1 MDQPKRFACT
11 VIQIKSSAY
20 IVSDYESQRDEACI
34 TRPSS
39 RCTNNFNTAVLDI
52 AYAQHTHSLIQ
63 SPRAKEERSRAPR
76 TKVSTIIH
84 GSSKTLLKTMI
95 FNLTKCFKRCQ
106 CRIQIICALPNIGAI
121 ALCEHSITTLQM
133 NRANNANRLS
143 FEIATELNAQWKQ
156 IDLWQKK
163 KKYAT
168 QHKRGNEHVEC

>member
-1 MDQPKRFACT
+1 M
-11 VIQIKSSAY
+11 
-20 IVSDYESQRDEACI
+20 SQRDEACI

-143 FEIATELNAQWKQ
+143 FKIATELNAQWKQ